1 MVHRICMMIAVGLA
15 GLWAGRPHCQGSA
28 GFVHRQG
35 EQIVDGQGKELL
47 LRGMGIGG
55 WMLQE
60 PYMLQLSGVVANQTQ
75 LQHKLTELVGQQRV
89 NAFYEAWRSSQF
101 TKTDVDS
108 MASWGFNCIRLPL
121 HYNLFTLDASQESVP
136 GQNTWLPTGFTL
148 TDSVLSW
155 CKQDHIYLILDLHA
169 APGGQ
174 GNDYSIADRDRTKP
188 SLWQVPGDQDKV
200 VALWR
205 KLAERYQRETWMGGY
220 DLLNETN
227 WGFTDTADTHGCAE
241 KVNAPLLAL
250 LKRCSDTIRSIDQQH
265 LLFIEGNCWANNF
278 NGMFP
283 VWDSNMAV
291 SFHKY
296 WNYNDQG
303 SLNGVLGIRAKYHVP
318 LWLGESGENSNSW
331 YTDAIALMEKN
342 DIGWTWWPLKK
353 GGVNNPLGFR
363 LNPGFRKI
371 AAYLQGRGPRPSADS
386 AYEALM
392 ELASDANISRNIFH
406 KDVVDAMF
414 RQVYSVQT
422 LPYAPVSVSNG
433 TRLYADNYD
442 LGRNG
447 YAYYD
452 LDSGNFRV
460 STGHETQ
467 GNKGWA
473 YRNDGVDIMS
483 CQDSLSNGF
492 AVYSIESGEWM
503 QYTIEVPRS
512 GSYHIHY
519 RIQSEKSDSS
529 AQASWQLLDEGTVL
543 DEGGVAPNGTLS
555 ASTHGGGP
563 HLTDVTGDA
572 SGASVTDAGAYSWL
586 TTGDHKV
593 YLKAGTHH
601 LRFLSVK
608 GGFRLNYIE
617 FE

>member
-1 MVHRICMMIAVGLA
+1 V
-15 GLWAGRPHCQGSA
+15 
-28 GFVHRQG
+28 
-35 EQIVDGQGKELL
+35 
-47 LRGMGIGG
+47 IG
-55 WMLQE
+55 
-60 PYMLQLSGVVANQTQ
+60 
-75 LQHKLTELVGQQRV
+75 TERT
-89 NAFYEAWRSSQF
+89 NAFYAAWRASQF
-101 TKTDVDS
+101 TKADVDS

-174 GNDYSIADRDRTKP
+174 GNDYSIADRDKTKP

-205 KLAERYQRETWMGGY
+205 KLAERYQHETWMGGY
-220 DLLNETN
+220 DLINETN
-227 WGFTDTADTHGCAE
+227 WGFTDTADVHGCAE

-250 LKRCSDTIRSIDQQH
+250 LKRCTDTIRSLDQQH

-278 NGMFP
+278 NGLFP
-283 VWDSNMAV
+283 VWDSNMVV

-353 GGVNNPLGFR
+353 GGMNNPLGFR

-371 AAYLQGRGPRPSADS
+371 IAYWQGKGPQPSADS
-386 AYEALM
+386 VYAALM
-392 ELASDANISRNIFH
+392 QLAADANISQNIFH
-406 KDVVDAMF
+406 KDVIDAMF
-414 RQVYSVQT
+414 RQVNSLET
-422 LPYAPVSVSNG
+422 LPFEPTALSRG
-433 TRLYADNYD
+433 TRLYAVNYD

-447 YAYYD
+447 YAYWD
-452 LDSGNFRV
+452 LDSGNYRV
-460 STGHETQ
+460 STGQETQ

-473 YRNDGVDIMS
+473 YRNDGVDIMG
-483 CQDSLSNGF
+483 CQDTLSNGF
-492 AVYSIESGEWM
+492 AVFSIESGEWM
-503 QYTIEVPRS
+503 QYTVQVAKS
-512 GSYHIHY
+512 GYYHVRY
-519 RIQSEKSDSS
+519 RIQAEKVDSS

-543 DEGGVAPNGTLS
+543 DEGGMAVSGVNGSLS
-555 ASTHGGGP
+555 AAQRAKSPGP
-563 HLTDVTGDA
+563 HV
-572 SGASVTDAGAYSWL
+572 GAVREAGADARSWL

-593 YLKAGTHH
+593 YLKEGTHH